1 MKKLSFLFFTLLAVT
16 LLTACNDDEES
27 VNKQTFSSTFN
38 CRAYD
43 GDQVAFSQNTAK
55 VEVNFT
61 DMTIQVSTGYKDIDG
76 MAHTLTTN
84 AMQME
89 QRSGSV
95 YSFHELTD
103 LGSPSGYID
112 IATGMMWLTFTPEL
126 GSTNYYCTTHLLY
139 AYATTN
145 VTNPDNGL
153 NYNHEKSAYMFVPDS
168 RGETCVMSISNFTP
182 NTVGSIEANEIQYD
196 GLTMTPTADGY
207 TITASEVE
215 PTNYRASYIITD
227 LNFTLSNQGQVING
241 SFKCNDL
248 EYTVSGTLFPTD

>member
-1 MKKLSFLFFTLLAVT
+1 MKKLYFLFFSLLAVT
-16 LLTACNDDEES
+16 MFTACNDDEET

-43 GDQVAFSQNTAK
+43 GSQVTFSQNTAK

-61 DMTIQVSTGYKDIDG
+61 DMTIQVTTAYKDIDG
-76 MAHTLTTN
+76 MAHTLTTK

-95 YSFHELTD
+95 YSFRELTD

-145 VTNPDNGL
+145 ITNPDNGL
-153 NYNHEKSAYMFVPDS
+153 NYNHEKSAYMFVPDT

-215 PTNYRASYIITD
+215 PTNYRGNYIITD

-241 SFKCNDL
+241 TFKCNDL
-248 EYTVSGTLFPTD
+248 EFKVTGDLFPIN

>member
-1 MKKLSFLFFTLLAVT
+1 MKKLSYLLFSLLAVT
-16 LLTACNDDEES
+16 LFTACSESDDPI
-27 VNKQTFSSTFN
+27 NKQTFSSTFN

-43 GDQVAFSQNTAK
+43 GDQVLFSQNTVK

-61 DMTIQVSTGYKDIDG
+61 DMTIQVTTGYKDIDG
-76 MAHTLTTN
+76 ITHTLTTN
-84 AMQME
+84 AMQMV
-89 QRSGSV
+89 QRTGTV
-95 YSFHELTD
+95 YSFHEQTD

-153 NYNHEKSAYMFVPDS
+153 NYNHEQSAYLFVPDA
-168 RGETCVMSISNFTP
+168 RGETCVMKISNFTP
-182 NTVGSIEANEIQYD
+182 NIAGSIEANEIQYD

-207 TITASEVE
+207 VITASEVE
-215 PTNYRASYIITD
+215 PSNYKGNYIITD
-227 LNFTLSNQGQVING
+227 LNINLSNQGKLING
-241 SFKCNDL
+241 TFKCNDL
-248 EYTVSGTLFPTD
+248 EFKVTGDLFPTN